1 MTTRKLWLRRTA
13 TTIGV
18 VAALVLG
25 YGSIRAAATWT
36 ASTAPLTVAPVSVS
50 VIQDRLALERARS
63 ADMESRLQGLA
74 AQSVAMTAALEAA
87 QARITADTD
96 HAKALAKEL
105 QAAKKKLAKLE
116 ASIAKAR
123 RAAAHPQVVVTTTK
137 TVTAASKHHGDDG
150 EGDDHEGGDD

>member
-18 VAALVLG
+18 VAALILG
-25 YGSIRAAATWT
+25 YGSIRAAAAWT

-50 VIQDRLALERARS
+50 LIQDRLAVERARS
-63 ADMESRLQGLA
+63 ADMETRLQGLA

-123 RAAAHPQVVVTTTK
+123 RAAARPQVVVTTTK

-150 EGDDHEGGDD
+150 EGEEGGDD